1 MKPVIKTFFLF
12 LFLIPVF
19 SVQADNAA
27 KGDRL
32 YKAGKYEEALRHYLK
47 PDAQE
52 KPEVMNRIGYMHN
65 YGRGVEKNTSIGV
78 QWYRKAA
85 ELGFAKSQ
93 YNLGQCYQFGTGVKK
108 NLNEAIKWFRKS
120 AEQEY
125 ADAERKIGYL
135 TVTGTGVKQ
144 DFGEAMQWFRRAAG
158 HGNIRAYADIAHAYA
173 EGYGVK
179 KNKNRAV

>member
-85 ELGFAKSQ
+85 ELASPNRNTTSGSVISLEPAS
-93 YNLGQCYQFGTGVKK
+93 KK
-108 NLNEAIKWFRKS
+108 
-120 AEQEY
+120 
-125 ADAERKIGYL
+125 
-135 TVTGTGVKQ
+135 T
-144 DFGEAMQWFRRAAG
+144 
-158 HGNIRAYADIAHAYA
+158 
-173 EGYGVK
+173 
-179 KNKNRAV
+179 